1 MHWILDLDI
10 SVLVS
15 GIGRKH
21 GIMPKPFLRRP
32 QYFPPPKKS
41 IFFQEQEISRERE
54 FVASQIGNYKKY
66 F

>member
-10 SVLVS
+10 SLLVS

-21 GIMPKPFLRRP
+21 GIMPKPFWGALNT
-32 QYFPPPKKS
+32 PPPKKNPFS
-41 IFFQEQEISRERE
+41 SKNKRFLKKESLGLLKLAITR
-54 FVASQIGNYKKY
+54 KY